1 MICHLEDY
9 EVDKK
14 LPHAFSTTFPEMEE
28 SKRANT
34 QMVEFLLNTDEMPGN
49 LTGVRIRIILPAQ
62 GCNRYIQLRT
72 QFS

>member
-14 LPHAFSTTFPEMEE
+14 LPDGFSTTFPEMEE

-34 QMVEFLLNTDEMPGN
+34 QMVEFLLK
-49 LTGVRIRIILPAQ
+49 
-62 GCNRYIQLRT
+62 Y
-72 QFS
+72 